1 MQAIQ
6 IKYLN
11 PTGTRGSRWKA
22 TCYGGSFTKGYDHA
36 LSGEA
41 NAVEAAELLIKKLG
55 WDDVRISSTGT
66 LPNGDYICMT
76 EFVEVAA

>member
-6 IKYLN
+6 IKYLS
-11 PTGTRGSRWKA
+11 PTNTKGSRWKA
-22 TCYGGSFTKGYDHA
+22 TCSSGSLTKCYDHA
-36 LSGEA
+36 LNGEA

-55 WDDVRISSTGT
+55 WDHVGISSTGT
-66 LPNGDYICMT
+66 LPNGDYVCMT